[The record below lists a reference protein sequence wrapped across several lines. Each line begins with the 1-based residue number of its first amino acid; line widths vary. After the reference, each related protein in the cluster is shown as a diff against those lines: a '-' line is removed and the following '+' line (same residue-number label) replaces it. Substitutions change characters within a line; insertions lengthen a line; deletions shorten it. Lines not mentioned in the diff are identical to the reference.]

1 MYNTRI
7 LIVEDEA
14 VIALDLQN
22 KFEFWGYSTP
32 SIASSEGEALKIA
45 NEKKPD
51 LVLIDIDLK
60 NDNSI
65 ELAKKITD
73 NLDTALIFISPLLNE
88 EMMQLMRAIRPYGY
102 ISLQFGENQI
112 KYTVENALYKRRIH
126 QRFILSK

>member
-14 VIALDLQN
+14 IIAMDLQN

-32 SIASSEGEALKIA
+32 SIASSEEEALKMA
-45 NEKKPD
+45 VDKKPD
-51 LVLIDIDLK
+51 LVLIDINLK
-60 NDNSI
+60 NDSGI

-73 NLDTALIFISPLLNE
+73 NFDTALIFISPFLNE
-88 EMMQLMRAIRPYGY
+88 EIMQLMRAIRPYGY
-102 ISLQFGENQI
+102 IFLPFEENQL
-112 KYTVENALYKRRIH
+112 KYNVENALYKRRIH

>member
-14 VIALDLQN
+14 IIAMDLQN

-32 SIASSEGEALKIA
+32 SIASSKEEALKIA
-45 NEKKPD
+45 NDKKPD
-51 LVLIDIDLK
+51 LVLIDINLK
-60 NDNSI
+60 NDSGI

-73 NLDTALIFISPLLNE
+73 NLDTALIFISPVLNE

-102 ISLQFGENQI
+102 ISLPFEENQL
-112 KYTVENALYKRRIH
+112 KYTVENALYRRRIH
-126 QRFILSK
+126 QRFIVSK